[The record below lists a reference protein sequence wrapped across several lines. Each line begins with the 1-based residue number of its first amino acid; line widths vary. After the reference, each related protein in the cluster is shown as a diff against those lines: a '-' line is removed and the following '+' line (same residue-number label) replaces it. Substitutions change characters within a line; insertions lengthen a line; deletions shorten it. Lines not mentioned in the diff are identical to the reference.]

1 MTSEGF
7 RSDMELSRN
16 SKPMTDTATIAA
28 AEADLSQFCLE
39 PDPTEAN
46 RVLAWVNSIC
56 FIYLVIGVLGLKPA
70 APVIHRAA
78 SAELEAAPT
87 IIEPLVS
94 AARTD
99 EANPAP
105 EEALSEKP
113 PDENSAAVMV
123 ALDSPAVA
131 FSVPT
136 IGNLL
141 VPLAMAPP
149 PPKPMESVMPL
160 SAPPREPI
168 EASDAGAGRPPP
180 PPMVQLPRIEQIR
193 ATGLEGSRPAPP
205 YPEESL
211 ANREEGRV
219 VLLIEVDEAGKI
231 TSVTVKTS
239 SGHPQ
244 LDRETADFVRRH
256 WLFDS
261 ANVPRKFEAPIS
273 FHLTENQ

>member
-1 MTSEGF
+1 
-7 RSDMELSRN
+7 MELSRN
-16 SKPMTDTATIAA
+16 SKTMTDKAAIAA

-39 PDPTEAN
+39 PDPAEPN

-56 FIYLVIGVLGLKPA
+56 FIFLVIGALGLKPA

-78 SAELEAAPT
+78 SAGLEAAPT
-87 IIEPLVS
+87 VIEPLVTT
-94 AARTD
+94 AQTD
-99 EANPAP
+99 APNPIPNEAP
-105 EEALSEKP
+105 SEKP
-113 PDENSAAVMV
+113 EENNAAVMV

-141 VPLAMAPP
+141 VPLAMAPAP
-149 PPKPMESVMPL
+149 PPKPMESVQPL
-160 SAPPREPI
+160 SAPPREPLG
-168 EASDAGAGRPPP
+168 ASDAGAGRPPL
-180 PPMVQLPRIEQIR
+180 PPMVQLPRVEQIR
-193 ATGLEGSRPAPP
+193 ATGLEGNRPAPP

-219 VLLIEVDEAGKI
+219 VLLIEVDESGKI

-244 LDRETADFVRRH
+244 LDYATADYVKRH

-261 ANVPRKFEAPIS
+261 ADHPRKFEAPIS